1 MLKGYLKGV
10 VDLVNNLTEPAG
22 SDENLT
28 SGDTPEVLGE
38 GFKDQDNGSSNRLRT
53 LNSVPNSQSVDNSES
68 SSVLSWI
75 GSLIAANGENSMFYV
90 DSLAS
95 MEINP
100 NDDNEKQTDQESE
113 KSLVITED
121 ISKIEVP
128 EVSKSQ
134 EDNKLITHNIN
145 CDWTDKFSVKTSHVW
160 EQIKKDFNE
169 VVHSVSEPKDVVYRT
184 AFSVR
189 DRITAAA
196 NTVKNLNPNEFLLPD
211 NESET
216 DQQFT
221 KKGNIVDDDLTALP
235 PALPSFTNIKQDVS
249 QLVDSLYNGIMSTG
263 TYFGLLTGENQCK
276 DKSKHQTRLDLLRA
290 DPATYELEPPMPPAS
305 SGIHSY
311 HDWRSAYFDEDNC
324 QPMNGVL
331 LANAKSHEY
340 SNVPI
345 EELTQA
351 PHPSPEELLDSYP
364 FMRTYL
370 TQLVHPDRKINDKSM
385 SDADFWS
392 RYYYRVWLLD
402 STEFHRRRLNERVE
416 FVSTV
421 KQTIPNEPTRYA
433 NDTNETCKNLNVTQ
447 DDEWPDSDD
456 HTTVENESEISNDEF
471 ITKYCNNDTTI
482 TSTRSDSQCS
492 SRSFNQNNSIE
503 KKIRRNS
510 DSSSSNNND
519 NEKSNHESKSRRKHS
534 YRKPLNK
541 SKHLRKLSCNKK
553 ENLSDSLKPDNIKVE
568 CSSTLPTEDQNPTN
582 VLSDFEEMTSGLS
595 SVVILADEMENDEMT
610 TAKAFTT
617 DKSTVHSSER
627 STIEYKASI
636 PDDEA
641 WSDSENER
649 KNYSL
654 DKTNKKST
662 ETNNNKDEAVTIK
675 NSELQLTDEIDD
687 WENWS

>member
-1 MLKGYLKGV
+1 M
-10 VDLVNNLTEPAG
+10 
-22 SDENLT
+22 
-28 SGDTPEVLGE
+28 
-38 GFKDQDNGSSNRLRT
+38 
-53 LNSVPNSQSVDNSES
+53 
-68 SSVLSWI
+68 
-75 GSLIAANGENSMFYV
+75 
-90 DSLAS
+90 
-95 MEINP
+95 
-100 NDDNEKQTDQESE
+100 
-113 KSLVITED
+113 
-121 ISKIEVP
+121 
-128 EVSKSQ
+128 
-134 EDNKLITHNIN
+134 
-145 CDWTDKFSVKTSHVW
+145 
-160 EQIKKDFNE
+160 
-169 VVHSVSEPKDVVYRT
+169 
-184 AFSVR
+184 
-189 DRITAAA
+189 
-196 NTVKNLNPNEFLLPD
+196 
-211 NESET
+211 
-216 DQQFT
+216 
-221 KKGNIVDDDLTALP
+221 
-235 PALPSFTNIKQDVS
+235 
-249 QLVDSLYNGIMSTG
+249 
-263 TYFGLLTGENQCK
+263 
-276 DKSKHQTRLDLLRA
+276 
-290 DPATYELEPPMPPAS
+290 EPPTPPAS

-370 TQLVHPDRKINDKSM
+370 TQLVHPDGKINDKSM

-402 STEFHRRRLNERVE
+402 STEFHRRKLNERVE

-421 KQTIPNEPTRYA
+421 KQTIPNESTRYA
-433 NDTNETCKNLNVTQ
+433 NDTDETCKNLNVTQ

-492 SRSFNQNNSIE
+492 SRFFNQNNSIE

-510 DSSSSNNND
+510 DSSSSSTNNND
-519 NEKSNHESKSRRKHS
+519 NEESNHESKSKRKH
-534 YRKPLNK
+534 K
-541 SKHLRKLSCNKK
+541 
-553 ENLSDSLKPDNIKVE
+553 
-568 CSSTLPTEDQNPTN
+568 DQNSTN
-582 VLSDFEEMTSGLS
+582 VSSDFEEMTSGLS
-595 SVVILADEMENDEMT
+595 SVVILADEVENDEMT

-627 STIEYKASI
+627 STIEHKASI
-636 PDDEA
+636 SDDEA

-662 ETNNNKDEAVTIK
+662 ETNNNKDETVTIK
-675 NSELQLTDEIDD
+675 NSELQLTDEVCNSVSFKRKNCFTLLYNSGAVVYLVYGDR
-687 WENWS
+687 